1 MTSSEAQDVARPVR
15 ATYRLQLRPGFGFD
29 EATAILG
36 YLARLGVSH
45 VYCSPYLA
53 SVPGSPH
60 GYDVVDHRR
69 IRDDLGGE
77 PAFDRFVSG
86 LADAGLGQVI
96 DIVPH
101 HMSITGTENRW
112 WWDVLTFGRGSSHAD
127 WFDIDWDPPQ
137 DKLRSLIL
145 LPVLGDHYGRVLES
159 GDLSVDQRT
168 DGSFVVRYY
177 DLAVPLAPHSVAQ
190 LLATVAERNDHA
202 RLRFL
207 AHALAAADD
216 PDASPTWRVADV
228 GEALAAIVEL
238 QLADQQVD
246 RAVRIGVALVNAD
259 ADELDGLLEHQ
270 HYRLARWTVG
280 AYELDYRRF
289 FDVDSLIALRTERDD
304 VFEATHGLVL
314 GWVRAGVV
322 DGVRVDHV
330 DGLRDPAG
338 YLDRLRAGI
347 GDTTY
352 LVVEKILSEGEA
364 LRAWPVEGTTG
375 YEFADLA
382 TGVLVEP
389 EGADGLRAAYAGFT
403 GDARTYREVSFAKRH
418 LVLTSVLASDL
429 ERLTNLLTR
438 ICEGRRRYRDFTR
451 VELRAAL
458 LEVLVH
464 VPAYRS
470 YVRLVDGEPVVSE
483 ADLDFVDLAVGRA
496 REHRPDLDPELFD
509 VIRAVLTLEFDG
521 SAERELAL
529 RFQQLSGPVVAK
541 GDEDSAHYTWVPLAA
556 RNDVGVDPDRLSV
569 GPAELHAA
577 NARRQQ
583 DWPRSMLTTSTH
595 DTKRSEDVRARLAVL
610 AEVADEWVAAVV
622 GWWDRSAGLR
632 SPAGPDTRT
641 AWLVFETLVGAHPL
655 TAERAVA
662 YVQKALREAKE
673 RTSWL
678 QPDAAFEEAVEAYT
692 AGLLADPVLSKELAA
707 FAERITTAGRV
718 NALSQV
724 ALRLLSPGVPD
735 TYQGTE
741 LWDLSLVDPDNR
753 RPVDYARRV
762 ELLDELGAL
771 PAARVWRE
779 RADDGLPK
787 LLVVQRLLALRAE
800 RPIAFG
806 ERARYEPLA
815 VGGPGA
821 RHAFGFVRAGEVAVV
836 VPRFPLTLVGWADE
850 VAVHLPAGRWA
861 DWLTAATVE
870 SDGSVSLAELTSEF
884 PIAVLVRP

>member
-1 MTSSEAQDVARPVR
+1 MW
-15 ATYRLQLRPGFGFD
+15 ATYRLQLRPGFGFV
-29 EATAILG
+29 EATSILG

-53 SVPGSPH
+53 SVPGSTH

-77 PAFDRFVSG
+77 EAFERFVAG
-86 LADAGLGQVI
+86 LAEVGLGQVI

-112 WWDVLTFGRGSSHAD
+112 WWDVLTFGRGSAHAD
-127 WFDIDWDPPQ
+127 WFDIDWAPPQ

-145 LPVLGDHYGRVLES
+145 LPVLGDHYGRVLEA
-159 GDLSVDQRT
+159 GDLAVDQRS

-177 DLAVPLAPHSVAQ
+177 DLAVPLAAHSVAQ

-216 PDASPTWRVADV
+216 PGAPPARRAADV
-228 GEALAAIVEL
+228 GEALASLVEL
-238 QLADQQVD
+238 QVADHEID
-246 RAVRIGVALVNAD
+246 RAVRIGVELVNAD
-259 ADELDGLLEHQ
+259 ADELDGLLEQQ

-314 GWVRAGVV
+314 GWVRAGLV

-352 LVVEKILSEGEA
+352 LVVEKILSEGER
-364 LRAWPVEGTTG
+364 LQAWPVQGTTG

-389 EGADGLRAAYAGFT
+389 DGAARLRDAYAELT
-403 GDARTYREVSFAKRH
+403 DDLRTYREVSFAKRH
-418 LVLTSVLASDL
+418 LILTSVLASDL

-438 ICEGRRRYRDFTR
+438 ICERRRRYRDFTR

-464 VPAYRS
+464 APAYRS
-470 YVRLVDGEPVVSE
+470 YVRVVDGEPVVSE

-496 REHRPDLDPELFD
+496 REHSAGLDPELFD
-509 VIRAVLTLEFDG
+509 VIRAVLTLDFDG
-521 SAERELAL
+521 TDERELAL

-556 RNDVGVDPDRLSV
+556 RNDVGVDPDRLSIE
-569 GPAELHAA
+569 PDELHAA
-577 NARRQQ
+577 NARRQRS
-583 DWPRSMLTTSTH
+583 WPRSMLTTSTH

-610 AEVADEWVAAVV
+610 AEVADDWVAAV
-622 GWWDRSAGLR
+622 GEWWERSAGLR
-632 SPAGPDTRT
+632 SPDAPDLRT
-641 AWLVFETLVGAHPL
+641 GWFVFQTLVGAHPI
-655 TAERAVA
+655 TVERAVP

-678 QPDAAFEEAVEAYT
+678 HPDAAFEEAVESFT
-692 AGLLADPVLSKELAA
+692 VGLLADPALSVELAG

-718 NALSQV
+718 NSLTQV

-735 TYQGTE
+735 TYQGSE

-753 RPVDYARRV
+753 RPIDYARRA
-762 ELLDELGAL
+762 ELLDELGDL
-771 PAARVWRE
+771 PPAQVWSE

-787 LLVVQRLLALRAE
+787 LLVVHRLLTLRVE
-800 RPIAFG
+800 RPAAFDEG
-806 ERARYEPLA
+806 AGYEPLA
-815 VGGPGA
+815 VDGPGA
-821 RHAFGFVRAGEVAVV
+821 RHALGFVRGGEVALV
-836 VPRFPLTLVGWADE
+836 VPRFPLTLEGRAGDVD
-850 VAVHLPAGRWA
+850 VHLPPGRWT
-861 DWLTAATVE
+861 DRLTGAE
-870 SDGSVSLAELTSEF
+870 IDSGGSVALAELTAAF
-884 PIAVLVRP
+884 PISVLVRS